1 MNRQMYLVKFQ
12 SKKKGIFMSDTE
24 LGLLS
29 GSLSDCISF
38 RKDACCARTV
48 QIIPIT
54 FGIWS
59 ITTMSLRKLE
69 SLQVTETFC

>member
-1 MNRQMYLVKFQ
+1 
-12 SKKKGIFMSDTE
+12 MSDTE

-54 FGIWS
+54 FGN
-59 ITTMSLRKLE
+59 LE
-69 SLQVTETFC
+69 YHHNEPGKTGVTAGH